1 MGNVGAASL
10 CKSSRADKTATVI
23 RKIFQIILWLA
34 AGAYGV
40 VGVLAITGALG
51 SAREANS
58 LGRAYAVFG
67 SMILII
73 GAMAAIATFF
83 ANKWR
88 GWLIVAPLILCL
100 ALPIVLFAAFWI
112 DMEKGE
118 VHRRQFEEEVR
129 SGRHAFGD
137 QPALL
142 AVAQAISANDQD
154 AIRAAAKAVPDL
166 QAPGRDGTTLL
177 CWAVRETWQ
186 RPQLVEAVKT
196 LLSLG
201 ADPNYTNGHRESFAL
216 ANAVHGSALL
226 LRYML
231 EAGGDPNARDEFG
244 RPIILMNWYLG
255 YYQNDQ
261 RARLDLLLDRGADI
275 NSTMPERESE
285 FAGYTLL
292 LYRTE
297 MGPRYSEYSEAY
309 ADALYLLERGADPN
323 RAAADGMTFAK
334 MLTQHRA
341 HFARTLR
348 APPEFAALWDWAEKH
363 GIIRQAQ

>member
-1 MGNVGAASL
+1 L
-10 CKSSRADKTATVI
+10 
-23 RKIFQIILWLA
+23 
-34 AGAYGV
+34 
-40 VGVLAITGALG
+40 
-51 SAREANS
+51 
-58 LGRAYAVFG
+58 
-67 SMILII
+67 
-73 GAMAAIATFF
+73 

-88 GWLIVAPLILCL
+88 GWLIVAPLILFL
-100 ALPIVLFAAFWI
+100 GLPIVLFGAFWI

-129 SGRHAFGD
+129 SGRYAFGD

-142 AVAQAISANDQD
+142 AIAQAISANNQD
-154 AIRAAAKAVPDL
+154 AIQTAAKAVPDL

-186 RPQLVEAVKT
+186 RPQLGEAVRT

-201 ADPNYTNGHRESFAL
+201 ANPNYTNGHRESFAL
-216 ANAVHGSALL
+216 ANAVHGSARVLQS
-226 LRYML
+226 ML

-275 NSTMPERESE
+275 NATMPERESE

-292 LYRTE
+292 LYRTR
-297 MGPRYSEYSEAY
+297 MGPDHSDAY
-309 ADALYLLERGADPN
+309 ADALHLLERGADPN
-323 RAAADGMTFAK
+323 LAAADGMTFAK

-348 APPEFAALWDWAEKH
+348 APPEFAALWEWAQSH
-363 GIIRQAQ
+363 GILRQSE